1 MLTFPNAK
9 INLGLNIVAKRADGY
24 HDIETVFYPV
34 PLCDALEI
42 VPCCENMSRKGIAC
56 NAPAF
61 IQTGIPVDGDPQTN
75 LVMKA
80 YNLLKADFDLPE
92 LTIYLQK
99 NIPFGAGL
107 GGGSADAAFMLKL
120 LNDYAKLGLTVSQL
134 ETYARKLGA
143 DCPFFIQNQPVF
155 AEGIGDV
162 FSPVTVSLKGYYLLL
177 IKPDIHVSTRDA
189 YAQVKV
195 SRPELSIKEIVQ
207 TPVETWKDRLVN
219 DFENS
224 VGAKFPEIHAIR
236 QFLYA
241 KGALYA
247 AMSGSGSTVF
257 GIFSEDPFYRM
268 LCNTPCNSLR
278 AKKMRLFTVPNGT
291 CNWSAISLYW

>member
-24 HDIETVFYPV
+24 HDIETVFYPI

-42 VPCCENMSRKGIAC
+42 VPDRGT
-56 NAPAF
+56 F
-61 IQTGIPVDGDPQTN
+61 TQTGILVDGDPQTN

-80 YNLLKADFDLPE
+80 YNLLKADHNLPA
-92 LTIYLQK
+92 IDIFLQK

-120 LNDYAKLGLTVSQL
+120 LNDYAQLNLTISQL
-134 ETYARKLGA
+134 ETYARQLGA

-162 FSPVTVSLKGYYLLL
+162 FSPVTVSLKGYYILL
-177 IKPDIHVSTRDA
+177 IKPDIHVSTKDA
-189 YAQVKV
+189 YAQVKPC
-195 SRPELSIKEIVQ
+195 RPKISVREIVQ
-207 TPVETWKDRLVN
+207 APVQTWKDQLRN
-219 DFENS
+219 DFEDS

-236 QFLYA
+236 QLLYER
-241 KGALYA
+241 GALYA

-257 GIFSEDPFYRM
+257 GIFSEDPFQHPDAWHQSGYSSKAYRIVE
-268 LCNTPCNSLR
+268 R
-278 AKKMRLFTVPNGT
+278 
-291 CNWSAISLYW
+291 